1 MKVYVIEQGEYSD
14 RHVVGVVENEED
26 AKRICEAI
34 GRKWHGKTDT
44 GYLEFDTEQFTVNKQ
59 LRFIVYC
66 YDSWREKN
74 HWVAEY
80 DTYDFYK
87 QYPETTMDYE
97 GHYIVYAKDSDHAI
111 KIAQDMDAEYRAK
124 KEGIAL

>member
-14 RHVVGVVENEED
+14 RHVVGVTESEED

-34 GRKWHGKTDT
+34 GSKWHGEIDT
-44 GYLEFDTEQFTVNKQ
+44 NYHEFDTEQFTVNKL
-59 LRFIVYC
+59 LRFEVSEYG
-66 YDSWREKN
+66 DGWK
-74 HWVAEY
+74 AEY
-80 DTYDFYK
+80 DFDDFYK
-87 QYPETTMDYE
+87 HYTENTIFYE
-97 GHYIVYAKDSDHAI
+97 GHYIVYAKDQDHAI